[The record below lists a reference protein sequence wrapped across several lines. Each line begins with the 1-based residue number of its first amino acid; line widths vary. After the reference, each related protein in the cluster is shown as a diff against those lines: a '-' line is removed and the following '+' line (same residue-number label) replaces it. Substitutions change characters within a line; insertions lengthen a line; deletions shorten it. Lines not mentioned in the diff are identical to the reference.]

1 MTTAEEVAIF
11 GGSFNPPH
19 VAHVLA
25 VGYLL
30 AVHRVDRVLVVPAYH
45 HPFNKE
51 LVAFEHRAAMARLAF
66 ADFARVEIC
75 EIERDLGAEVSRTL
89 DTIEALAARHP
100 EWRLRL
106 CIGADVLRDRDK
118 WYRFD
123 RIVEL
128 APPIALGRAGV
139 TQPEAPPALLPE
151 VSSTEIRAALA
162 CGDARAIELLVP
174 WRVRDYLEQHRLYR

>member
-1 MTTAEEVAIF
+1 MTSEVAVF

-30 AVHRVDRVLVVPAYH
+30 AVHRVERVVVVPAYH

-51 LVAFEHRAAMARLAF
+51 LVAFEHRAAMIRLAMQ
-66 ADFARVEIC
+66 DLARVEVS
-75 EIERDLGAEVSRTL
+75 EIERELGAEVSRTL
-89 DTIEALAARHP
+89 DTLEALGARHP
-100 EWRLRL
+100 DWRLRL
-106 CIGADVLRDRDK
+106 CIGADVLADRDK
-118 WYRFD
+118 WHRFD
-123 RIVEL
+123 RIVAI

-139 TQPEAPPALLPE
+139 SHPDAPPTVLPE

-162 CGDARAIELLVP
+162 RGDDQAIAALLP
-174 WRVRDYLEQHRLYR
+174 WRVRDYIDEHRLYRS